1 MAEDETSEPLCDLV
15 EPEVT
20 LEAGELLRS
29 PCEVVEIEG
38 ITPPEEW
45 PLVLEVVEVG
55 EAEPRNFVD
64 D

>member
-15 EPEVT
+15 EPLVT

-38 ITPPEEW
+38 ITPPEE
-45 PLVLEVVEVG
+45 
-55 EAEPRNFVD
+55 
-64 D
+64 